1 VPKFLTLLDQQQQV
15 KKSSEFLCEVDLD
28 ADDKDQEATKEDSG
42 AAHFLFSASFL
53 FLNSMFNHFYHR

>member
-28 ADDKDQEATKEDSG
+28 ADDKDQEAKKICTDQSYHEG
-42 AAHFLFSASFL
+42 WWFSK
-53 FLNSMFNHFYHR
+53 N